1 MIRGFPTIVLAYG
14 GIQSFDWR
22 RAPRRPNL
30 GVMRIQKG
38 KKVPN
43 VVLAIREEGRFTRL
57 ETDEIFL
64 GKKVVVFSLPGAFT
78 PTCSSTHLPRYEELA
93 PIFKQ
98 AGVDDIVCVSVN
110 DAFVMEA
117 WGKAQGLSQIRLL
130 PDGNGYF
137 SEAVGMLVDKSQ
149 IGFGKRS
156 WRYSMFVD
164 DGVVKE
170 LFVEPEQDGDP
181 FEVSDADTM
190 LRAIAGLQSL
200 ESGSIKVRGEAQL
213 LGVGAALKPTLSG
226 YRNVMLGGLAIGLT
240 RAEVEAR
247 MQGVV
252 EFSGLADAMG
262 RPMSTYSS
270 GMRARLAFSIATLRV
285 PDILLIDEALAVGDK
300 EFRERSLAR
309 INDIREQ
316 AGTVV
321 MVTHNLGEI
330 RATCNRVIWLSDGAL
345 RADGAV
351 DDVLEAYEADE

>member
-1 MIRGFPTIVLAYG
+1 MTDVTSESSADLAGAGVGTPVDVDVASPLSVVVESADVKYRVYEERYFSMKALVSGGFKNRKSTIVHAVKDV
-14 GIQSFDWR
+14 SFQVR
-22 RAPRRPNL
+22 V
-30 GVMRIQKG
+30 G
-38 KKVPN
+38 
-43 VVLAIREEGRFTRL
+43 
-57 ETDEIFL
+57 
-64 GKKVVVFSLPGAFT
+64 
-78 PTCSSTHLPRYEELA
+78 
-93 PIFKQ
+93 
-98 AGVDDIVCVSVN
+98 
-110 DAFVMEA
+110 
-117 WGKAQGLSQIRLL
+117 
-130 PDGNGYF
+130 
-137 SEAVGMLVDKSQ
+137 EAVGIVGSNGSGKS
-149 IGFGKRS
+149 
-156 WRYSMFVD
+156 
-164 DGVVKE
+164 
-170 LFVEPEQDGDP
+170 
-181 FEVSDADTM
+181 TM